1 MSNSSQVARFVAR
14 RSVRVVIT
22 VAVIAVLNFML
33 MQLAPGDAV
42 DVLAG
47 QAGVADRDYL
57 EEMRAKYG
65 LDQPIPVQLVR
76 YVSSLMTFDLGY
88 SFRYQAPVLNLIL
101 ERLPATLLLL
111 VASLGIAVAVGVGS
125 GAAAARYYR
134 RLPDRVLSFLALLF
148 YATPLF
154 WFGLMLAMLFSVK
167 LGWLPSSGLYTLG
180 REQSGLAL
188 VGDVAIHLIMPAL
201 TLGVFYMAVYMRL
214 VRTSMLDLYSMDFVR
229 TAVAKGLSPRRIANR
244 HVLRNAILPVVTI
257 FGQQFGTALGGAVVV
272 EMVFAWPGLGTLAF
286 DALFHRDLNLLL
298 GILFLS
304 SIFVAIV
311 NILVD
316 LAYTRVDP
324 RIRLE

>member
-1 MSNSSQVARFVAR
+1 MSGNTKFLGFLGR
-14 RSVRVVIT
+14 RLVRVVIT

-33 MQLAPGDAV
+33 MQSAPGDAV

-47 QAGVADRDYL
+47 QAGVADAQYL
-57 EEMRAKYG
+57 EELRQNYG
-65 LDQPIPVQLVR
+65 LDQPVPVRLVR
-76 YVSSLMTFDLGY
+76 YVTALMSLDLGY
-88 SFRYQAPVLNLIL
+88 SFRYQSSVLDMIL
-101 ERLPATLLLL
+101 DRLPATLLLL
-111 VASLGIAVAVGVGS
+111 AASLCIAVLVGVGA
-125 GAAAARYYR
+125 GAIAACNYR
-134 RLPDRVLSFLALLF
+134 RWPDRLLSGMALVF

-154 WFGLMLAMLFSVK
+154 WFGLMLAMIFSVK

-180 REQSGLAL
+180 KAHTPLSMVA
-188 VGDVAIHLIMPAL
+188 DVAVHLIMPAL

-214 VRTSMLDLYSMDFVR
+214 VRTSMLDIYEMDFVR
-229 TAVAKGLSPRRIANR
+229 TAVAKGLAPGRIASR
-244 HVLRNAILPVVTI
+244 HVLRNAVLPVVTI

-316 LAYTRVDP
+316 IAYTRVDP

>member
-1 MSNSSQVARFVAR
+1 MSGKPIFLRFLGR
-14 RSVRVVIT
+14 RAIRVVIT
-22 VAVIAVLNFML
+22 VAMIAVLNFML
-33 MQLAPGDAV
+33 MLSAPGDAV

-47 QAGVADRDYL
+47 QAGVADEQYL
-57 EEMRAKYG
+57 AKLRETYG
-65 LDQPIPVQLVR
+65 LDEPLLVR
-76 YVSSLMTFDLGY
+76 MFHYVSALMTFDLGY
-88 SFRYQAPVLNLIL
+88 SFRYQTPVLDLIL
-101 ERLPATLLLL
+101 DRLPATMLLL
-111 VASLGIAVAVGVGS
+111 VASLAIAVTVGVGS
-125 GAAAARYYR
+125 GTIAARNYR
-134 RLPDRVLSFLALLF
+134 RFTDRALSVVALLF

-154 WFGLMLAMLFSVK
+154 WFGLMMTMLFSVT

-180 REQSGLAL
+180 REHSALGL
-188 VGDVAIHLIMPAL
+188 VGDVALHLIMPSL

-214 VRTSMLDLYSMDFVR
+214 VRTSMLDIYSMDFVR
-229 TAVAKGLSPRRIANR
+229 TAVAKGLTPGRIARR

-286 DALFHRDLNLLL
+286 DALFHRDVNLLL

-316 LAYTRVDP
+316 IAYTRVDP